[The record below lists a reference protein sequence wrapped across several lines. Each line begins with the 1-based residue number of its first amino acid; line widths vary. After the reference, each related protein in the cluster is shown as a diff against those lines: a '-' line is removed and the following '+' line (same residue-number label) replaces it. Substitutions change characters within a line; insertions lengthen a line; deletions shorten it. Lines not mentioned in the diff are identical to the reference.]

1 MRLYVFLPGLHST
14 HRPLHLAHFRLQE
27 ARTAK
32 ASFIAQLL
40 EEYET
45 EKNKDKDLEDD
56 IAALGGILFLGK
68 H

>member
-1 MRLYVFLPGLHST
+1 MFLPGLHST
-14 HRPLHLAHFRLQE
+14 HRPLRLANYVARLQE

-32 ASFIAQLL
+32 ESFIAQLL

>member
-1 MRLYVFLPGLHST
+1 MFLPGLHST
-14 HRPLHLAHFRLQE
+14 HRPLHLAHLAARLQE